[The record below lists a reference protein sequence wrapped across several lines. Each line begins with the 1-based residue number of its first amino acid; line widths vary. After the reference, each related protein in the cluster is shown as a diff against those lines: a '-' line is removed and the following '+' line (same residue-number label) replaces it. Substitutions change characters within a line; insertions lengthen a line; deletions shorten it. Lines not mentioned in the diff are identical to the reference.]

1 MYLSRAEK
9 YDNDCA
15 ERRKADEG
23 GILIY
28 VHTDFLFISCEI
40 QQREARSDRPVLCHV
55 AFVIGGQNN
64 LQRDPGTVDLLAKMS
79 QQLAIF
85 TSASQSSAGRFGHLG
100 DSVVCLEVWF
110 S

>member
-23 GILIY
+23 GIQIY
-28 VHTDFLFISCEI
+28 VHTDFLFISCEKLG
-40 QQREARSDRPVLCHV
+40 QTGLFFCHV
-55 AFVIGGQNN
+55 ALVIGGQNN

-85 TSASQSSAGRFGHLG
+85 TNASQSSAGRFGHLG
-100 DSVVCLEVWF
+100 DSVTCLEVGF